1 MGDPARKHD
10 ELARAI
16 DLLAEVTRIVNGLRV
31 SEAPHEY
38 TQDSPPPGM
47 SKRTY
52 MDHCYARDW
61 PTRKVGRLRVTTAAD
76 YDEWRAT
83 RSQRP
88 ARLSVVEDDADAD
101 TILDRL
107 GAK

>member
-1 MGDPARKHD
+1 MSAAEKRD

-31 SEAPHEY
+31 SERPAEY

-61 PTRKVGRLRVTTAAD
+61 PTRKVGRLRVTNAAD
-76 YDEWRAT
+76 YDTWRAT
-83 RSQRP
+83 RNQRA
-88 ARLSVVEDDADAD
+88 ARLSVVEDDADGAA
-101 TILDRL
+101 ILDKL